1 MVRVQYAVRKWLL
14 RMGASRTKQVST
26 RVHDGRLK
34 RITGRVL
41 KGAPQFLG
49 RAERGATVADVCL
62 PGAAE
67 EKVEIFCLPR
77 FVEDRGQSAAV
88 LPSCAYAERI
98 PTRGMGTKA
107 DPFFPSENSIKTPYL
122 SHLGSSAMFKVLG

>member
-1 MVRVQYAVRKWLL
+1 VYGK
-14 RMGASRTKQVST
+14 
-26 RVHDGRLK
+26 RLK
-34 RITGRVL
+34 RLTGRVL

-49 RAERGATVADVCL
+49 SGRRQKVEFFCL
-62 PGAAE
+62 PG
-67 EKVEIFCLPR
+67 
-77 FVEDRGQSAAV
+77 FVEDRGQSAAL

-107 DPFFPSENSIKTPYL
+107 DPFFPSENSIKTLYL

>member
-1 MVRVQYAVRKWLL
+1 M
-14 RMGASRTKQVST
+14 ST
-26 RVHDGRLK
+26 RVHDERLK
-34 RITGRVL
+34 RITGRML

-62 PGAAE
+62 PA
-67 EKVEIFCLPR
+67 
-77 FVEDRGQSAAV
+77 FVEDRAQSAAL

-107 DPFFPSENSIKTPYL
+107 DTFFPSESSIKTPYL